1 MEDAMNRSERRRLDR
16 VIKEVD
22 NPVKYELSLHQIEK
36 IKQDAVDEAVKI
48 VEKNLIRV
56 MFALP
61 ILVAHWEFGFGP
73 KRCER
78 FAERICEEYED
89 KFKRQG
95 MKPEEFAKA
104 VGELTGI
111 RIE

>member
-1 MEDAMNRSERRRLDR
+1 MNRSERRRLNR
-16 VIKEVD
+16 VVEEVD
-22 NPVKYELSLHQIEK
+22 NPVKYELSIYQIEK

-48 VEKNLIRV
+48 VEKNLIKV
-56 MFALP
+56 MFSLP

-78 FAERICEEYED
+78 LANRICEEYED
-89 KFKRQG
+89 KFKKQG
-95 MKPEEFAKA
+95 MKPEEFAQA
-104 VGELTGI
+104 AGELTGV